1 MPSTTLTKDD
11 LGTCTLSHTLL
22 AVLIWKC
29 SIPHRTFSIVSL
41 SHCSH
46 LCLLSQLVLLLWLC
60 GWTGLGSPCKELTGK
75 GSTSVCMLHW
85 DPSSCDSRKTPTRKN
100 RGLGGGPSTNGVLH
114 HMCSHFLF
122 QQIGIWVKIFVW
134 SAENKVKEKCLL
146 DFELVMCIVLPRFS
160 FNVALILTAFFS
172 NLLCSWK
179 FSKVKWSRERYSFL
193 TMSFCSSCGSM
204 HMEYIHAFPLPWFW
218 HSERSAQYGL
228 HLLCIYARE
237 LRFLPSPKIKLMS
250 I

>member
-29 SIPHRTFSIVSL
+29 SIPRRTFSIVSL

-75 GSTSVCMLHW
+75 GSTSACMLHW

-114 HMCSHFLF
+114 HMCSHFLY

-160 FNVALILTAFFS
+160 SMWFS
-172 NLLCSWK
+172 
-179 FSKVKWSRERYSFL
+179 FSRLSFL
-193 TMSFCSSCGSM
+193 TSCAHGSSQKWNGQGKDTAFNNVILQFLW
-204 HMEYIHAFPLPWFW
+204 IHAYGIHTCISLAMVLIFW
-218 HSERSAQYGL
+218 KECTVWVASAV
-228 HLLCIYARE
+228 
-237 LRFLPSPKIKLMS
+237 
-250 I
+250 